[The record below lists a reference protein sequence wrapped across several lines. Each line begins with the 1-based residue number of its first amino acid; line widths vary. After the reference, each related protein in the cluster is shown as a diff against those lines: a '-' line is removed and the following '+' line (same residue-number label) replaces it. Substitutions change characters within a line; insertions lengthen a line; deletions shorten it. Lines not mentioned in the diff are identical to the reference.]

1 VSDWLP
7 LNPDGVPVAHRQRP
21 WVLCAAEPSLDGG
34 KSRKIPRQIAYADR
48 NASST
53 DPATWGTFDD
63 AVDALSAL
71 TENPRSARLH
81 IVGVGVVLVGDGL
94 TCVDMDDA
102 ITPSGLSRDAARI
115 VMNHPSFTEV
125 SVSRTGLH
133 LWVLGT
139 LDRACIGEGIEAYD
153 RARFIVVTGQRWPGT
168 PPDVEPA
175 PALIATLNRL
185 FAPDPSPSTP
195 TTTATRTGDA
205 RVQRKMP
212 IREGTRDNSLFRIA
226 AKLVADGVTSTT
238 LLDALLEANARL
250 CQPPLPRRD
259 VERIARSAS
268 RRG

>member
-1 VSDWLP
+1 MEVRQLAR
-7 LNPDGVPVAHRQRP
+7 NRYRMAEIRVPACP
-21 WVLCAAEPSLDGG
+21 
-34 KSRKIPRQIAYADR
+34 IDR

-63 AVDALSAL
+63 VVDAYSVL
-71 TENPRSARLH
+71 TENPRTARLH
-81 IVGVGVVLVGDGL
+81 IAGVGVVLVGDGL

-102 ITPSGLSRDAARI
+102 ITSASLTRDAARV

-153 RARFIVVTGQRWPGT
+153 RGRFIVVTGQRWPGT
-168 PPDVEPA
+168 PPEVEPA
-175 PALIATLNRL
+175 PQLLATLDRL
-185 FAPDPSPSTP
+185 FAPEPPP
-195 TTTATRTGDA
+195 A
-205 RVQRKMP
+205 RPAARIGHVRVGRSLP
-212 IREGTRDNSLFRIA
+212 IPERTRDNSLFRIA
-226 AKLVADGVTSTT
+226 AKLVADGVTPTT

-250 CQPPLPRRD
+250 CRPPLQRRD